1 MNMNKHVK
9 PLPKCGYLRTTAEEF
24 FPELKGLKRNTCTSR
39 DACSSKFIP
48 VNFWFPTQQTN

>member
-1 MNMNKHVK
+1 MNKHVK